1 MSEEFRE
8 EPLEEET
15 QENLEEE
22 EEEESIEE
30 LEEEDYGLPDD
41 LEEELEEELEEI
53 REDLEDEEEE
63 ISEEEKE
70 ELEEELIED
79 EEEFSEEEKEELEE
93 ELIEEEDYLE
103 DIVEELAEVAEDEE
117 DVEVI
122 EKESV
127 DELIEE
133 AVEET
138 VEEIIEDM
146 KEDMVEEET
155 IDEIVEDLHEDELEP
170 YVSSETPEPAELEGP
185 EGEPHTDEEP
195 EKEVKPVIEEVPED
209 YEKEGGDLQLYLTE
223 VDGEIIPYGY
233 DLIKGKL
240 VINETEAMKVKVV
253 YSWFYKLDK
262 SIEEIFGATR
272 LKTEKIEEILSN
284 PIYFGKVFFQG
295 KFVEGNHEPIL
306 NERYCG
312 LNDINIAEVE
322 EKFIASLK

>member
-70 ELEEELIED
+70 ELEEELIE
-79 EEEFSEEEKEELEE
+79 
-93 ELIEEEDYLE
+93 EEDYLE

-138 VEEIIEDM
+138 VEEVIEDM

-195 EKEVKPVIEEVPED
+195 EKIISYESKPVIEEVPED

-322 EKFIASLK
+322 EKFITSLK